1 VAIFFVGN
9 CSWTQIP
16 VKISCQFRPV
26 VENHVDVGA
35 AHHVPWR
42 IKISMLIPKMAED
55 AHVRY

>member
-1 VAIFFVGN
+1 
-9 CSWTQIP
+9 